1 MAERIQD
8 YRKYLSPKVLAG
20 IKGLE
25 LRARMTVE
33 GFVGGMHHSPRRG
46 LSVEFADH
54 RTYAQ
59 GDDIRHIDWKVY
71 AKTDKHYIKEY
82 EQETNQ
88 SIMLVVDTSES
99 MSFQGGASP
108 LSKME
113 YATSLAAATS
123 YLASKQ
129 HDAVGLTTFDDEIRT
144 MIKPSS
150 HQNQWKT
157 VVREL
162 AGEVGGAKTAT
173 GDVFEQLADRLNHRM
188 LVVVISDLFDD
199 PDATIRGLQKLR
211 FRHHDLIIWNVWDDE
226 EMSFPLSG
234 PTMFE
239 GLESAGSML
248 ADPEALRASY
258 LAQVERFQA
267 KLSREC
273 GRMQIDFEPLATL
286 QPLDTALT
294 AYLATRSSRL
304 RGRSARVMGSR

>member
-8 YRKYLSPKVLAG
+8 YRKYLLPTVLAG

-25 LRARMTVE
+25 LRARMIVE

-46 LSVEFADH
+46 LSIEFADH
-54 RTYAQ
+54 RAYAQ

-99 MSFQGGASP
+99 MSFQGSASP
-108 LSKME
+108 LSKFD

-123 YLASKQ
+123 YLALKQ
-129 HDAVGLTTFDDEIRT
+129 HDAVGLITFDDDIRT
-144 MIKPSS
+144 SIKPSS
-150 HQNQWKT
+150 HRNQWKT
-157 VVREL
+157 IVREL

-173 GDVFEQLADRLNHRM
+173 GTVFGQLADRLNHRM
-188 LVVVISDLFDD
+188 LIVVISDLFDD

-211 FRHHDLIIWNVWDDE
+211 FRHHDLIVWNLWDDVE
-226 EMSFPLSG
+226 RSFPLRG

-239 GLESAGSML
+239 GLESTGSML

-258 LAQVERFQA
+258 VAQVDRFQA
-267 KLSREC
+267 KLSRAC
-273 GRMQIDFEPLATL
+273 GRMQIDFERFSTL

-304 RGRSARVMGSR
+304 RRRSARVMGSR